1 VQAKTRLIIKERSWI
16 GTDQTKNVGVLLME
30 KTYVACLNCHAVN
43 RVPVIKTSQHPNC
56 GHCKTAL
63 PIHGSL
69 IEQDALGLQALIQ
82 AADRPVV
89 VDFWAPWCGP
99 CLSFASTYQRVAD
112 QQKEH
117 FIFAKVN
124 TEKYPQASQTW
135 QVRGI
140 PTLVLFDKGHEKQ
153 RISGALPMPH
163 FIQWLGQA

>member
-1 VQAKTRLIIKERSWI
+1 
-16 GTDQTKNVGVLLME
+16 ME

-43 RVPVIKTSQHPNC
+43 RVPTTKTNQHPNC
-56 GHCKTAL
+56 GQCKTAL

-99 CLSFASTYQRVAD
+99 CLSFAPTYQRVAD
-112 QQKEH
+112 QQKDH

-140 PTLVLFDKGHEKQ
+140 PTLVLFDKGQEKQ